1 VRDDHGQIVAVHYKP
16 TLETAAG
23 SRVLV
28 VPRKL
33 MELLRVAI
41 EAFHA
46 DPDTGEIDTTARL
59 VPGLQ
64 TPQLLR
70 PAGLPPRL

>member
-46 DPDTGEIDTTARL
+46 DPDPQSDTTARL